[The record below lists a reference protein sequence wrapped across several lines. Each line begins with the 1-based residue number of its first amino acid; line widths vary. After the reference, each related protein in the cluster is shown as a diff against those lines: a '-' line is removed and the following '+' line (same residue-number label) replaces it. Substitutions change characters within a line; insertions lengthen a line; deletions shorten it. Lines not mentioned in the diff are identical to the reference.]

1 MEKNNISNKIT
12 NKIMRKMNLSIIVL
26 KKNNKQIVDYKLNLK
41 IKMENKYKNNK

>member
-41 IKMENKYKNNK
+41 IKMENKCANNK